1 MTTIYYVEDDRDI
14 AENVKTYLQIRQ
26 MEVHLF
32 YSIADAKQALLRK
45 CPDLLL
51 LDRNM
56 PDGNGDELCKWIRR
70 LWGNQPD
77 SLFNGSGKQQ
87 NIVQGFQNG
96 ADDYVVN
103 RLSWK
108 CCIPVFWHCC
118 AGVGNKGN
126 PAFLRSS
133 FA

>member
-51 LDRNM
+51 IYKCRVSVPNSQLGLN
-56 PDGNGDELCKWIRR
+56 PL
-70 LWGNQPD
+70 
-77 SLFNGSGKQQ
+77 
-87 NIVQGFQNG
+87 IV
-96 ADDYVVN
+96 
-103 RLSWK
+103 
-108 CCIPVFWHCC
+108 
-118 AGVGNKGN
+118 
-126 PAFLRSS
+126 
-133 FA
+133 

>member
-70 LWGNQPD
+70 LWGNQLPI
-77 SLFNGSGKQQ
+77 LYLTVRGGKQQ
-87 NIVQGFQNG
+87 ILFRDSRMG
-96 ADDYVVN
+96 
-103 RLSWK
+103 RMITW
-108 CCIPVFWHCC
+108 
-118 AGVGNKGN
+118 
-126 PAFLRSS
+126 
-133 FA
+133 

>member
-70 LWGNQPD
+70 LWE
-77 SLFNGSGKQQ
+77 
-87 NIVQGFQNG
+87 I
-96 ADDYVVN
+96 
-103 RLSWK
+103 
-108 CCIPVFWHCC
+108 
-118 AGVGNKGN
+118 
-126 PAFLRSS
+126 S
-133 FA
+133 FRFFI